1 MNNFPSNSN
10 VENEMQKLWESF
22 QEEFEYNEDSDT
34 INNLLINDPD
44 EDEEENEEY
53 FDIYKIDEENYDN
66 NN

>member
-1 MNNFPSNSN
+1 
-10 VENEMQKLWESF
+10 MQKLWESF